1 MNNNQKCLDLNN
13 FFNVMCLWEREAEKI
28 ELMMKLIWLAL
39 QSISPTTTINCKS
52 ELLVG
57 QLKEYTIEFKCGGDL
72 R

>member
-1 MNNNQKCLDLNN
+1 MRKKRSRENLNDDE
-13 FFNVMCLWEREAEKI
+13 VDVVL
-28 ELMMKLIWLAL
+28 LL

-57 QLKEYTIEFKCGGDL
+57 WLKEYTIEFKCGEDL